1 MYRSITE
8 SQEDYFER
16 IKKSSSE
23 EILRMLF
30 SLIIENDDL
39 KYKIDQFSEL
49 KEISERD
56 HRIAKLELRLK
67 ALQESEDR
75 HQYDLDA
82 AYSESKEEIQAL
94 KGSKEFYKKE
104 VLELKNK
111 IKAIANGK
119 LEQDNLLLAHKLESI
134 EKGKMPLNLEA
145 YSKYFFMALEDEIHD
160 MNIKPGIREF
170 INNLIEQQKHSQKPL
185 FPEDAF
191 RQLAE
196 RFSSL

>member
-8 SQEDYFER
+8 SQEDFFER

-23 EILRMLF
+23 DILRMLF

-56 HRIAKLELRLK
+56 DRILRLEHQLK
-67 ALQESEDR
+67 VLQENEDR
-75 HQYDLDA
+75 HQYSLKE
-82 AYSESKEEIQAL
+82 AYSDSKEEIRSL
-94 KGSKEFYKKE
+94 MSEKEFYKKE

-111 IKAIANGK
+111 IKAITNGK
-119 LEQDNLLLAHKLESI
+119 LEQENLLLAHKLESI

-160 MNIKPGIREF
+160 MNLKPGIREF
-170 INNLIEQQKHSQKPL
+170 INTLIEQQKHSKKPL

-196 RFSSL
+196 RFSSS